1 MIDFE
6 AQIVKAMWSIMRIH
20 GPPAAAKSLQS
31 CPTLCDPIDGSPPG
45 SPVPGILQARTLE
58 WVAISFSSAWK
69 WKLKVKSLSRVQPSA
84 TPWTA
89 AFQAPL
95 SMGFSRQEYC
105 SGVPLPS
112 PKWSWSLYNIN
123 KCYLGWLRSQGCQ
136 GLWRK
141 VVEIIVIKNW
151 LRVYWCEG
159 LLCLHFS
166 LAFNY
171 VGLEVN
177 LSQVLGAVNVIC
189 GQCFPCFS
197 SYVREG
203 KDADIRRVSASFPG
217 GPVAGT
223 TPSSARLG
231 VRSLV
236 GSLDSTCLKAKH
248 TDTHTHT
255 HTHTHTQQKQHCKHA
270 KKT

>member
-1 MIDFE
+1 M
-6 AQIVKAMWSIMRIH
+6 
-20 GPPAAAKSLQS
+20 
-31 CPTLCDPIDGSPPG
+31 
-45 SPVPGILQARTLE
+45 
-58 WVAISFSSAWK
+58 
-69 WKLKVKSLSRVQPSA
+69 KSLSRVQPSA

-95 SMGFSRQEYC
+95 SMGFSRQKYC

-123 KCYLGWLRSQGCQ
+123 KYYLGWLRGVRSQGCQ

-159 LLCLHFS
+159 LLCLHFF

-177 LSQVLGAVNVIC
+177 LSQGLGAVNVIC

-203 KDADIRRVSASFPG
+203 KDAAIRRVSAGFPG
-217 GPVAGT
+217 VQWLGPHLPVQGWAFDPWWGAQI
-223 TPSSARLG
+223 PHASRQN
-231 VRSLV
+231 
-236 GSLDSTCLKAKH
+236 
-248 TDTHTHT
+248 THTHT
-255 HTHTHTQQKQHCKHA
+255 HTHTHTTEA
-270 KKT
+270 AL